1 MRKTDT
7 NTSFGIVLL
16 YSQKLIKTQRKNL
29 SFIVNISTNIRR
41 YCQFSLFLHSLTL
54 LKQKNTTDSEN
65 LNAKNVYPPVKD
77 IPADRKERTVLIM
90 NSEKML
96 GFATRQIHVGKV
108 KNAAGSLCDPIYQT
122 STFEFDSVEQGGARF
137 AGQEDGYIYSRLGNP
152 TVATVEAKVA
162 SLEGGEAAL
171 CTASGMGAISS
182 ALWSSVVAGD
192 EIIADETLYGCTY
205 ALLNHGMA
213 KFGVKVT
220 LTDLTNIENLK
231 NALSD
236 KTKVVYFETPCNP
249 TLKILD
255 IELIAKTA
263 HEYNPDIRVIVDNTF
278 CTPYVQRPLSLGA
291 NVVVHSATKYL
302 NGHGD
307 VIAGV
312 IVSDAEFVT
321 QCRMFGLKDMTG
333 AVMSPFNAFLM
344 ARGMKTLDI
353 RMERHCANA
362 KKVAEFL
369 AAHPAVDKVYYPGLE
384 SFEGYEVAKK
394 QMRLPGGMISIEL
407 KADRAATAAALN
419 KLELCT
425 IAVSLGG
432 AETLVEH
439 AASMTHSTYTPEELA
454 ASNISEGLVRI
465 SIGLEDPEDVI
476 ADFKQAL
483 DTLL

>member
-1 MRKTDT
+1 
-7 NTSFGIVLL
+7 
-16 YSQKLIKTQRKNL
+16 
-29 SFIVNISTNIRR
+29 
-41 YCQFSLFLHSLTL
+41 
-54 LKQKNTTDSEN
+54 
-65 LNAKNVYPPVKD
+65 
-77 IPADRKERTVLIM
+77 M
-90 NSEKML
+90 NSEKNL
-96 GFATRQIHVGKV
+96 GFATRQIHIGKV

-122 STFEFDSVEQGGARF
+122 STFEFETVEQGGARF

-152 TVATVEAKVA
+152 TLAAVEAKMA
-162 SLEGGEAAL
+162 SLEGGEDAL

-182 ALWSSVVAGD
+182 ALWSAVVAGD
-192 EIIADETLYGCTY
+192 EIVADETLYGCTY
-205 ALLNHGMA
+205 ALLNHGMS

-220 LTDLTNIENLK
+220 LTDLSDIENLK
-231 NALSD
+231 KALTD

-249 TLKILD
+249 TLKLLD

-263 HEYNPDIRVIVDNTF
+263 HDFNPAIRVIVDNTF
-278 CTPYVQRPLSLGA
+278 CTPYLQRPLSLGA

-312 IVSDAEFVT
+312 IVGDAEFLA

-362 KKVAEFL
+362 KKVAEFFVN
-369 AAHPAVDKVYYPGLE
+369 HPAVEKVYYPGLD
-384 SFEGYEVAKK
+384 SFEGHEIAAK
-394 QMRLPGGMISIEL
+394 QMRMPGGMISIEL
-407 KADRAATAAALN
+407 KADKAATAAALN

-425 IAVSLGG
+425 IAVSLGD

-439 AASMTHSTYTPEELA
+439 PATMTHSTYTAEELKVA
-454 ASNISEGLVRI
+454 GISEGLVRV
-465 SIGLEDPEDVI
+465 SVGLEDPEDII
-476 ADFKQAL
+476 ADFKAAF